1 MLPYIK
7 EIGKTRSYIGEFR
20 GYNHNARISEY
31 EIYDGYNMTNDEYPV
46 LSTRKPRGK
55 DTMQM
60 RMYHGI
66 YGANGL
72 CVIYSDDD
80 TGQLHF
86 EYNDKEHEIAFAKG
100 YERRNIVGFGTKLL
114 IFPDNV
120 WFDTVTGNSG
130 KMKARYP
137 MYSYELRYGEPDY
150 DENGN
155 GDMSGFEV
163 DNDFYRFN
171 FEEGK
176 GWYIANKAGNEV
188 TDVYVMLKIPSVYLS
203 TDIDEAEL
211 RSRVGRY
218 VERMGD
224 TIERRGDYL
233 IFKGVISTGSTPYN
247 RMLVD
252 NGNILFQEYE
262 DGEYNPYT
270 PEYKRDMTLH
280 FNNVSPPLM
289 DHVIECQNRLWGCRK
304 GENRAGAVVNE
315 IYATRLGTFDDWYSY
330 EDTADSPYVASIG
343 TPGEFTGAIALSQN
357 PIFFKENAIHKVYVS
372 SSGAHQIYT
381 YDVRGVQRGSG
392 GSIAVVNETAYF
404 KGVRDVF
411 AFDGT
416 NVSPI
421 SDALGDVRYFNALA
435 GADGD
440 KYVMY
445 CEDSTNGRY
454 IFTYDTRK
462 GFWQREL
469 IDERVV
475 LMCEESGRLLIGTDS
490 EIFSHEA
497 SPGEVSESR
506 VRYMLET
513 GEIGFESADAR
524 FLCRLDLRVK
534 LGFGSTMTVW
544 VEYDSDGGWCEALR
558 HRGTTVVP
566 RLETVNILPRRAGH
580 FKIRITGTGEMRLYG
595 MQRIYEES
603 TG

>member
-31 EIYDGYNMTNDEYPV
+31 EIYDGYNMSNDEYPV
-46 LSTRKPRGK
+46 LSTRKPRGVLAE
-55 DTMQM
+55 
-60 RMYHGI
+60 GI
-66 YGANGL
+66 TPLGLYGKNGL
-72 CVIYSDDD
+72 CKIYLDGNSIR
-80 TGQLHF
+80 F
-86 EYNDKEHEIAFAKG
+86 EYNGEEYDDLPFDDKYKG
-100 YERRNIVGFGTKLL
+100 LRRIVGFGARLL
-114 IFPDNV
+114 IYPDNV
-120 WFDTVTGNSG
+120 WFDTVTEKSG
-130 KMKARYP
+130 KMNARYP
-137 MYSYELRYGEPDY
+137 MYSYELCYGILEP
-150 DENGN
+150 
-155 GDMSGFEV
+155 GDVSEIDV
-163 DNDFYRFN
+163 DGVAVEFA
-171 FEEGK
+171 E
-176 GWYIANKAGNEV
+176 
-188 TDVYVMLKIPSVYLS
+188 
-203 TDIDEAEL
+203 DEAEEDCIKIGGAL
-211 RSRVGRY
+211 DERVRVMISVPDEFLTGSLDEEIFKEQVIEELIIGSDGTLERVGNYYITKGIIHAAGPVNRLR
-218 VERMGD
+218 VNN
-224 TIERRGDYL
+224 
-233 IFKGVISTGSTPYN
+233 GVITCQNLKN
-247 RMLVD
+247 RD
-252 NGNILFQEYE
+252 FYE
-262 DGEYNPYT
+262 YT
-270 PEYKRDMTLH
+270 PDYTKDRILYFDGVE
-280 FNNVSPPLM
+280 PPRL
-289 DHVIECQNRLWGCRK
+289 DFVVECQNRLWGCRK

-315 IYATRLGTFDDWYSY
+315 IYATRLGTYDDWYSY

-411 AFDGT
+411 SFDGT

-475 LMCEESGRLLIGTDS
+475 LMCEENGRLLIGTDDNG
-490 EIFSHEA
+490 IFSHEA

-544 VEYDSDGGWCEALR
+544 VEYDGEGGWCEAVR